1 MKKNLIAILSV
12 IAALAAGAAG
22 HSVLDPS
29 AAPVVY
35 RYDCSQ
41 VPALKVAV
49 KPPEAPVSEEPK
61 PEEPA
66 PVPVSE

>member
-1 MKKNLIAILSV
+1 MKKNLISILV
-12 IAALAAGAAG
+12 VLAALAAGAAG